1 MDDTNT
7 LSGVCGHELIP
18 QPLALPAAVLTVR
31 SSAPTALVQVY

>member
-18 QPLALPAAVLTVR
+18 HALPAAVLTVR